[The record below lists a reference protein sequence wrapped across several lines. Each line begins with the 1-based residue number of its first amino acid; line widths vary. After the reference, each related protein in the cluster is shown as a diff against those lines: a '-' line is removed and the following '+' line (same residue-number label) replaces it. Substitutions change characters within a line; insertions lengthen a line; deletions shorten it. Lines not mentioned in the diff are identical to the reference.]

1 MKNFTYLEN
10 IREAAGR
17 GWNTFYNDN
26 ILSHVLLPWGFSVN
40 LSFRKKSSGD
50 ILRSLLINRDSPVR
64 PDVRSVDGSYT
75 CLHIRHGNVP
85 IKVESAAK
93 DGEQIILVT
102 PEGYYTSDEQLIV
115 EGAFLWGRDGTLI
128 KANGKLGAVCPD
140 GTKIQLYS
148 NAVPLDFPLPS
159 LTSPSMIFDM
169 NSPIVIATFPC
180 TTSEACKIVGESR
193 RAVLEESQKY
203 GVHAEAYRA
212 MQSCLG
218 WNTIFDPVKK
228 RVCTPV
234 TRNWNRG
241 KAINLFCWDTFFG
254 ALMLSLGRQEFSSIN
269 IKAIL
274 DEMTEDGMI
283 PNAEGSHHS
292 QPLVGSLVLEEIYE
306 KNGDIELLR
315 EVYPYLLRWNTW
327 YYENRMTKEG
337 YFCWGTGSYGKN
349 KENLFCAK
357 CESGM
362 DNSPI
367 FDDAVYDAES
377 GLCMIADVGLS
388 GLFIK
393 DCRSLIAFSD
403 ILGYSEEAKTLE
415 IRMARAMKGL
425 DALWNAK
432 DGIFENLDLVTGK
445 FCDRLSP
452 FNFFA
457 LFSQSV
463 TEAQKKSMTEKYLLN
478 ESEFWG
484 EYVLPSISKK
494 DYAFAEQHY
503 WRGRI
508 WAPLNAIV
516 YHALKDAGLYREAKM
531 LAEKSERMMLE
542 GWKKESRIYENYGA
556 VDGLGHSARQSD
568 AFYHWGA
575 LLGYIAIDAETLPEI

>member
-1 MKNFTYLEN
+1 MCLEKIQQTAN
-10 IREAAGR
+10 S

-26 ILSHVLLPWGFSVN
+26 ILSHVLLPWGFAIN
-40 LSFRKKSSGD
+40 LSFRKKSNGD

-64 PDVRSVDGSYT
+64 SDVRSVDGSYT

-93 DGEQIILVT
+93 NGEEVILVT

-115 EGAFLWGRDGTLI
+115 EIAFLWGRDGMLI
-128 KANGKLGAVCPD
+128 KENGRLGAVCPD

-148 NAVPLDFPLPS
+148 NTAPIDFYLPS
-159 LTSPSMIFDM
+159 QTSPSMFFKMD
-169 NSPIVIATFPC
+169 SPVVISTFPC
-180 TTSEACKIVGESR
+180 ATSEACKIVGESR
-193 RAVLEESQKY
+193 SAVLEESQKY
-203 GVHAEAYRA
+203 EAHAESYRA
-212 MQSCLG
+212 IQSCLG
-218 WNTIFDPVKK
+218 WNTVYDPIKK

-241 KAINLFCWDTFFG
+241 KTINLFCWDTFFG
-254 ALMLSLGRQEFSSIN
+254 ALMLSLENKRFSALN
-269 IKAIL
+269 LKAIL
-274 DEMTEDGMI
+274 DEMTSDGMV
-283 PNAEGSHHS
+283 PNAEGSNHS
-292 QPLVGSLVLEEIYE
+292 QPLVGSLVLEEIYK
-306 KNGDIELLR
+306 KNGDTALLR

-349 KENLFCAK
+349 KEDLFGAK

-393 DCRSLIAFSD
+393 DCRSLIGFSE
-403 ILGYSEEAKTLE
+403 ILGYSENVGMLE
-415 IRMARAMKGL
+415 SRMNRAQKAL
-425 DALWNAK
+425 DTLWNEEN
-432 DGIFENLDLVTGK
+432 GIFENLDLVTGT
-445 FCDRLSP
+445 FCGRHSP

-457 LFSQSV
+457 LFSPSV
-463 TEAQKKSMTEKYLLN
+463 TEAQKKSIVENHLLN
-478 ESEFWG
+478 ETEFWG
-484 EYVLPSISKK
+484 EYVIPSISKK
-494 DYAFAEQHY
+494 DYAFTEQHY

-508 WAPLNAIV
+508 WAPLNTIV
-516 YHALKDAGLYREAKM
+516 YHALKDAKLYREAKL
-531 LAEKSERMMLE
+531 LAEKSEKMMLR
-542 GWKKESRIYENYGA
+542 GWEKDRRIYENYGA
-556 VDGLGHSARQSD
+556 IDGLGESARQSD

-575 LLGYIAIDAETLPEI
+575 LLGYIAIDAESLPSEDK